1 MLGLGVRVRISIR
14 VTVRGSRLGVRGDWV
29 SGSGLGLGLG
39 VKVRAGARSRVT
51 VRVMVRVRV
60 EVYQADSITRSISV
74 ETTIQSDGSITIC
87 AETSDLA

>member
-51 VRVMVRVRV
+51 VRVRV

-74 ETTIQSDGSITIC
+74 ETTIPSDGSITIC